1 MTIEVKRNC
10 SSSVRTTL
18 DKVSF
23 GDFTIVLDGEDFERW
38 KKLKHDSG
46 GLSDVTLLRDL
57 ILVGLSQMTEPEE
70 EE

>member
-23 GDFTIVLDGEDFERW
+23 GDFTITISKAEYEFYRLAKQKYRMESDTALLTIAIRT
-38 KKLKHDSG
+38 
-46 GLSDVTLLRDL
+46 GLAELAEAD
-57 ILVGLSQMTEPEE
+57 E
-70 EE
+70 

>member
-38 KKLKHDSG
+38 NKLKHDSG
-46 GLSDVTLLRDL
+46 GLSDVTLLRD
-57 ILVGLSQMTEPEE
+57 
-70 EE
+70 